1 MNDVSKTDRKSI
13 IVKTSVIGIL
23 ANVFLAGFKAVV
35 GLLANSIAI
44 VLDAVNNLSDAL
56 SSIIT
61 IVGAK
66 LAGKAP
72 DKEHPY
78 GHGRV
83 EYLSAMIISIIILYA
98 GATSFIESVKKI
110 ISPENPDYTMISF
123 IIITVAVFVKIVLG
137 LYVKNV
143 GHKVNSESLI
153 DSGKDALMDA
163 IISSSTIIAGI
174 IFVFCGIS
182 LEAWLGAI
190 ISIVIIKSG
199 IEMLKSTI
207 SQILGERVE
216 SGIAKSIKNTVNS
229 FDEVQGAYDLILS
242 NYGPDTFLGSIH
254 IEVSDTMTASEIDEL
269 TRKIMY
275 AVYKEHGVLL
285 SAVGIYSLN
294 TKDEESIKIRE
305 KINEIVHS
313 YKTILQMH
321 GFYYNKTEKSIS
333 FDIII
338 DFDDENKEKTYKEI
352 YDKVN
357 KLYPDCKLNI
367 TMDFDI
373 SD

>member
-174 IFVFCGIS
+174 IFVFFGIS